1 MGEHDKQLDIQAAL
15 EQLAMIAEA
24 IQKALD
30 EHNEWEMLEQDPYSG
45 EYVPAKSTHPLTDQ
59 QIADN
64 NSDEIWDADMDV
76 TEAQIALCKY
86 RL

>member
-1 MGEHDKQLDIQAAL
+1 MIMGEHDQNINALLALAIIARKIQESLDLQEEL
-15 EQLAMIAEA
+15 G
-24 IQKALD
+24 
-30 EHNEWEMLEQDPYSG
+30 MLEQNPFSG
-45 EYVPAKSTHPLTDQ
+45 EYVPVKSTHPLTDQ

-76 TEAQIALCKY
+76 SDAAIALCKF

>member
-1 MGEHDKQLDIQAAL
+1 MGEHDKNIALLALAIIAKKIQESL
-15 EQLAMIAEA
+15 E
-24 IQKALD
+24 IQQELG
-30 EHNEWEMLEQDPYSG
+30 MLEQNPFSG
-45 EYVPAKSTHPLTDQ
+45 EYEPAKSTHPLTDQ

-76 TEAQIALCKY
+76 TDAQIALCKY